1 MDVERIIWMRD
12 VAYAL
17 GIVISAFAILVLAIG
32 YVLTASGTFG
42 GAIVGIGFLC
52 WYAIIGLIGSLL
64 ILLGKTPAI
73 GIKYS
78 QFLIPLGIATSELI
92 LTVMVLSL
100 ASYDLGT
107 LLFMVAPPLILIA
120 KSVLVY
126 KGILTTA
133 KIEKE
138 MRFFKKI

>member
-1 MDVERIIWMRD
+1 MKREKLRP
-12 VAYAL
+12 
-17 GIVISAFAILVLAIG
+17 
-32 YVLTASGTFG
+32 SGRG
-42 GAIVGIGFLC
+42 SSH

-107 LLFMVAPPLILIA
+107 LLFMIAPPLILIA

-126 KGILTTA
+126 KGVLTTVNGA
-133 KIEKE
+133 NE
-138 MRFFKKI
+138 MRFFKKFNRCGREVPFREGGG